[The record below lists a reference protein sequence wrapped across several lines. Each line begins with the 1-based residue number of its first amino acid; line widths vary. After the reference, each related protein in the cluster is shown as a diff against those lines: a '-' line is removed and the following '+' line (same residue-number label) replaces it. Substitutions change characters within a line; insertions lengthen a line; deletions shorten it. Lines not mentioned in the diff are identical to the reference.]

1 MEVPQKISST
11 ITKGLILQKTFQMGT
26 NRPFGSL
33 YTKIENR
40 TATIEFGH
48 PASNSFVSELLDRL
62 TDELKK
68 ISSNEEVSIVVLK
81 SEGER
86 AFCAGASFDELRAI
100 SNPEEGLTF
109 FSGFANVINAMRE
122 CAQPIIGRVQGK
134 AVGGGVGL
142 IAACDYVFATE
153 AASVKLSE
161 LAIGIAP
168 LVIAPAVQRKIGMAG
183 FTELALSPTEWKN
196 AYWAKEKGLYSKVFN
211 SIKEMDKE
219 LDFFMATL
227 ASYNPEALRAIK
239 KILWEDTTSWSELLT
254 NRAEISGKLA
264 LSSASKEKLKSL
276 KK

>member
-26 NRPFGSL
+26 NRPAGSL

-100 SNPEEGLTF
+100 SSPEEGLAF
-109 FSGFANVINAMRE
+109 FSGFANVINTMRE
-122 CAQPIIGRVQGK
+122 CVQPIIGRVQGK

-142 IAACDYVFATE
+142 IAACDYVFAVE

-161 LAIGIAP
+161 LSIGIAP

-183 FTELALSPTEWKN
+183 FTELALSPVEWKN

-219 LDFFMATL
+219 LDFFMTTL

-264 LSSASKEKLKSL
+264 LSPASKENLKSL

>member
-1 MEVPQKISST
+1 
-11 ITKGLILQKTFQMGT
+11 MGT
-26 NRPFGSL
+26 NRPAGSL

-68 ISSNEEVSIVVLK
+68 ISSNKAVSIVVLK
-81 SEGER
+81 SEGDR
-86 AFCAGASFDELRAI
+86 AFCAGASFDELLAI
-100 SNPEEGLTF
+100 SNTDEGTTF

-122 CAQPIIGRVQGK
+122 CVHPIIGRVQGK
-134 AVGGGVGL
+134 AVGGGIGL
-142 IAACDYVFATE
+142 IAACDYVFAVET
-153 AASVKLSE
+153 ASVRLS
-161 LAIGIAP
+161 A
-168 LVIAPAVQRKIGMAG
+168 Q
-183 FTELALSPTEWKN
+183 
-196 AYWAKEKGLYSKVFN
+196 EKGLYSKVFN

-219 LDFFMATL
+219 LEFFMLSL

-264 LSSASKEKLKSL
+264 LSPASKDKLKSL